1 MDPSSIL
8 GDSTIFNFIM
18 YYFSKILYVGFCL
31 TTLFMSCETKLG
43 HNESQ
48 IMKKSEKPI
57 IQTTINKAIDFKL
70 SDDNVME
77 FFLEYDKHNKENM
90 VRIVTDY
97 GNIQIQ
103 LFDNTKFHR
112 SNFIYLTKKNYFEGT
127 QFYRVI
133 NNFVIQAGNSDNRK
147 ISQKR
152 KKIGR
157 YLLPNDLDRGYS
169 HERGMVS
176 IPSSLVDNP
185 YKMASPFEFFIVQ
198 SKNGAHHLDGNYTV
212 FGKVISGMSTV
223 DKIAAVPTDNLDWPL
238 QNIYIKRVEI
248 IE

>member
-1 MDPSSIL
+1 
-8 GDSTIFNFIM
+8 
-18 YYFSKILYVGFCL
+18 
-31 TTLFMSCETKLG
+31 MSCDTKLG
-43 HNESQ
+43 NDESQ
-48 IMKKSEKPI
+48 IMNKSEKPI
-57 IQTTINKAIDFKL
+57 IKTTINKEIDFKL

-77 FFLEYDKHNKENM
+77 FFLEYDKQNKENM

-97 GNIQIQ
+97 GNIEIE

-157 YLLPNDLDRGYS
+157 YLLPNDLDKGYR

-176 IPSSLVDNP
+176 MPSSLIDNP

-212 FGKVISGMSTV
+212 FGSVTSGMDTV
-223 DKIAAVPTDNLDWPL
+223 DKIAATPTDDLDWPL

>member
-1 MDPSSIL
+1 MDKAQK
-8 GDSTIFNFIM
+8 TI
-18 YYFSKILYVGFCL
+18 
-31 TTLFMSCETKLG
+31 TK
-43 HNESQ
+43 
-48 IMKKSEKPI
+48 KK
-57 IQTTINKAIDFKL
+57 INKELDFKL
-70 SDDNVME
+70 SDENVME
-77 FFLEYDKHNKENM
+77 FFLEYDKHNKENK

-97 GNIQIQ
+97 GNIEIQ

-157 YLLPNDLDRGYS
+157 YLLPNDLDKGYS
-169 HERGMVS
+169 HKRGMVS
-176 IPSSLVDNP
+176 MPSSLIDNP

-198 SKNGAHHLDGNYTV
+198 KKDGAHHLDGNYTI
-212 FGKVISGMSTV
+212 FGKVIKGMGIV
-223 DKIAAVPTDNLDWPL
+223 DKIAATATDNSDWPIE
-238 QNIYIKRVEI
+238 NIYINRVEI
-248 IE
+248 IQ

>member
-1 MDPSSIL
+1 MI
-8 GDSTIFNFIM
+8 GKT
-18 YYFSKILYVGFCL
+18 
-31 TTLFMSCETKLG
+31 
-43 HNESQ
+43 Q
-48 IMKKSEKPI
+48 KPI
-57 IQTTINKAIDFKL
+57 TQKKIDKDVDFKL

-77 FFLEYDKHNKENM
+77 FFLEYDKYNKENL
-90 VRIVTDY
+90 VRIITDF
-97 GNIQIQ
+97 GNIEIQ

-157 YLLPNDLDRGYS
+157 YLLPNDLDKGYS
-169 HERGMVS
+169 HKRGMVS

-212 FGKVISGMSTV
+212 FGKVTSGMDTV
-223 DKIAAVPTDNLDWPL
+223 DKIASTPTDNLDWPL

>member
-1 MDPSSIL
+1 MFKIINKINFKLFLITFYIL
-8 GDSTIFNFIM
+8 F
-18 YYFSKILYVGFCL
+18 FSCDKNDKKPKKNIEL
-31 TTLFMSCETKLG
+31 S
-43 HNESQ
+43 
-48 IMKKSEKPI
+48 KKSKLITKIKKEEK
-57 IQTTINKAIDFKL
+57 FKL
-70 SDDNVME
+70 SDENVME
-77 FFLEYDKHNKENM
+77 FFLEYDKHNKENL

-97 GNIQIQ
+97 GNIEIQ

-112 SNFIYLTKKNYFEGT
+112 SNFIYLTKKNYFEDT

-133 NNFVIQAGNSDNRK
+133 NNFVIQAGNSDNKK

-157 YLLPNDLDRGYS
+157 YLLPNDLEKGYS

-176 IPSSLVDNP
+176 MPSSLVDNP

-198 SKNGAHHLDGNYTV
+198 SKNGAHHLDGDYTV
-212 FGKVISGMSTV
+212 FGKVISGMNTV
-223 DKIAAVPTDNLDWPL
+223 DKIAATPTDNLDWPL

>member
-1 MDPSSIL
+1 
-8 GDSTIFNFIM
+8 
-18 YYFSKILYVGFCL
+18 
-31 TTLFMSCETKLG
+31 MSCDTKLG
-43 HNESQ
+43 NNESQ
-48 IMKKSEKPI
+48 IMNKSENPI
-57 IQTTINKAIDFKL
+57 IQTTINKEIDFKL
-70 SDDNVME
+70 TDDNVME

-97 GNIQIQ
+97 GNIEIE

-157 YLLPNDLDRGYS
+157 YLLPNDLDKGYR

-176 IPSSLVDNP
+176 MPSSLIDNP

-212 FGKVISGMSTV
+212 FGSVTSGMDTV
-223 DKIAAVPTDNLDWPL
+223 DKIAATPTDDLDWPL

>member
-1 MDPSSIL
+1 MFIITNKIHFKLFLITFYIL
-8 GDSTIFNFIM
+8 FLSCDTNDKKPKKTIEL
-18 YYFSKILYVGFCL
+18 S
-31 TTLFMSCETKLG
+31 
-43 HNESQ
+43 
-48 IMKKSEKPI
+48 KKSDIISEIKKEK
-57 IQTTINKAIDFKL
+57 DFKL

-77 FFLEYDKHNKENM
+77 FFLEYDKHNKENL

-97 GNIQIQ
+97 GNIEIQ

-157 YLLPNDLDRGYS
+157 YLLPNDLDKGYS

-176 IPSSLVDNP
+176 MPSSLVDNP

-198 SKNGAHHLDGNYTV
+198 SKSGAHHLNGNYTV
-212 FGKVISGMSTV
+212 FGKVISGMNTV
-223 DKIAAVPTDNLDWPL
+223 DKIAATPTDDLDWPL
-238 QNIYIKRVEI
+238 ENIYIKS
-248 IE
+248 

>member
-1 MDPSSIL
+1 MFKIINKINYKLFLITFYIL
-8 GDSTIFNFIM
+8 F
-18 YYFSKILYVGFCL
+18 FSCDRNDKKPKKNIEL
-31 TTLFMSCETKLG
+31 S
-43 HNESQ
+43 
-48 IMKKSEKPI
+48 KKSELITNIK
-57 IQTTINKAIDFKL
+57 KEEKFKL
-70 SDDNVME
+70 SDENVME
-77 FFLEYDKHNKENM
+77 FFLEYDKHNKENL

-97 GNIQIQ
+97 GDIEIQ

-112 SNFIYLTKKNYFEGT
+112 SNFIYLTKKNYFEDT

-147 ISQKR
+147 VSQKR

-157 YLLPNDLDRGYS
+157 YLLPNDLDKGYS

-176 IPSSLVDNP
+176 MPSSLVDNP

-212 FGKVISGMSTV
+212 FGRVISGMDTV
-223 DKIAAVPTDNLDWPL
+223 DKIAETPTDDLDWPL

>member
-1 MDPSSIL
+1 
-8 GDSTIFNFIM
+8 M
-18 YYFSKILYVGFCL
+18 YYFSKILQVSFCL
-31 TTLFMSCETKLG
+31 ITLIVSCDTKLG
-43 HNESQ
+43 NNESQ
-48 IMKKSEKPI
+48 IMNKSENPI
-57 IQTTINKAIDFKL
+57 IQTTINKEIDFKL

-97 GNIQIQ
+97 GNIEIE
-103 LFDNTKFHR
+103 LFYNTKFHR

-133 NNFVIQAGNSDNRK
+133 NDFVIQAGNSDNRK

-157 YLLPNDLDRGYS
+157 YLLPNDLGKGYR

-176 IPSSLVDNP
+176 MPSSLIDNP

-212 FGKVISGMSTV
+212 FGSVTSGMDTV
-223 DKIAAVPTDNLDWPL
+223 DKIAATPTDDLDWPL

>member
-1 MDPSSIL
+1 MGCD
-8 GDSTIFNFIM
+8 F
-18 YYFSKILYVGFCL
+18 
-31 TTLFMSCETKLG
+31 KLDN
-43 HNESQ
+43 NESQ
-48 IMKKSEKPI
+48 IMNKTQKPI
-57 IQTTINKAIDFKL
+57 TQTTINKEVDFKL
-70 SDDNVME
+70 SDENVME

-97 GNIQIQ
+97 GNIEIQ

-157 YLLPNDLDRGYS
+157 YLLPNDLDKGYS

-176 IPSSLVDNP
+176 MPSSLVDNP

-212 FGKVISGMSTV
+212 FGKVISGMNTV
-223 DKIAAVPTDNLDWPL
+223 DKIAATPTDNLDWPL

>member
-1 MDPSSIL
+1 
-8 GDSTIFNFIM
+8 M
-18 YYFSKILYVGFCL
+18 YYFSKIIQVSFFYFI
-31 TTLFMSCETKLG
+31 TLFVSCDSKLDIK
-43 HNESQ
+43 ESQ
-48 IMKKSEKPI
+48 IINKTVKPI
-57 IQTTINKAIDFKL
+57 IQKTINKEIDFKL
-70 SDDNVME
+70 SDKNVME
-77 FFLEYDKHNKENM
+77 FFLEYNKYNKENK
-90 VRIVTDY
+90 VRIYTDF
-97 GNIQIQ
+97 GNIEIE
-103 LFDNTKFHR
+103 LFKETKFHR
-112 SNFIYLTKKNYFEGT
+112 SNFIYLTKKNYFKDT

-157 YLLPNDLDRGYS
+157 YLLPNDLDKGYS

-176 IPSSLVDNP
+176 MPSSLIDNP

-198 SKNGAHHLDGNYTV
+198 SKSGAHHLDGNYTV
-212 FGKVISGMSTV
+212 FGKVTSGMDTV
-223 DKIAAVPTDNLDWPL
+223 DKIASAATDNLDWPL

>member
-1 MDPSSIL
+1 MLKIINKINFKLFLITFYIL
-8 GDSTIFNFIM
+8 F
-18 YYFSKILYVGFCL
+18 FSCDKNDKKPKKNIEL
-31 TTLFMSCETKLG
+31 S
-43 HNESQ
+43 
-48 IMKKSEKPI
+48 KKSELITKI
-57 IQTTINKAIDFKL
+57 IKEEKFKL
-70 SDDNVME
+70 SDENVME
-77 FFLEYDKHNKENM
+77 FFLEYDKHNKENL

-97 GNIQIQ
+97 GNIEIQ

-112 SNFIYLTKKNYFEGT
+112 SNFIYLTKKNYFEDT

-147 ISQKR
+147 VSQKR

-157 YLLPNDLDRGYS
+157 YLLPNDLDKGYS

-176 IPSSLVDNP
+176 MPSSLVDNP

-212 FGKVISGMSTV
+212 FGRVISGMDTV
-223 DKIAAVPTDNLDWPL
+223 DKIAETPTDDLDWPL

>member
-1 MDPSSIL
+1 M
-8 GDSTIFNFIM
+8 N
-18 YYFSKILYVGFCL
+18 
-31 TTLFMSCETKLG
+31 
-43 HNESQ
+43 
-48 IMKKSEKPI
+48 KSEKPI
-57 IQTTINKAIDFKL
+57 IQTTINKEIDFKL

-97 GNIQIQ
+97 GNIEIE

-133 NNFVIQAGNSDNRK
+133 NDFVIQAGNSDNKK

-157 YLLPNDLDRGYS
+157 YLLPNDLDKGYR

-176 IPSSLVDNP
+176 MPSSLIDNP

-212 FGKVISGMSTV
+212 FGSVTSGMDTV
-223 DKIAAVPTDNLDWPL
+223 DKIAATPTDDFDWPL